1 MLLDALVTIGD
12 EIVQEEFPNEY
23 VSITDVDSLSGNQEI
38 HSVVVLDF
46 VGDET
51 GLMYKG
57 ARTVDPTSPSEM
69 AVRYGYVNRY
79 NQYDH
84 SLTQRASSSLEEEV
98 ERLLEWPTN
107 ERIGSYVDEPLIEA
121 LGEIFDSAGDDIR
134 EDVAEYDDAVEY
146 KALLTI
152 SIEIDGEVQY
162 PGEIESLARATFESY
177 SEALHT
183 DSQSASE
190 SRGHGRCA
198 VCDQVGEV
206 YGLGANLDQMYTSKK
221 QWPFP
226 QYNASRAWESRP
238 LCAECI
244 LSIEVATDRFLNPQ
258 SFGAPGIRCR
268 VIPYAIPVEGGEQR
282 LRTLIRDSLPE
293 LLDADSDQPLSA
305 AWNVYRKNTEMFGTE
320 ESILRLAFVH
330 YVRDSA
336 KAHGA
341 GWIDGVSKGQ
351 IDQIREAYHS
361 LYSDDII
368 FDSGFI
374 GVPSSPSPPTEKQL
388 FTGVWLFSLLSSAS
402 DSDHEGSRI
411 GDENHWLDLTQSIL
425 TGTTVRYEP
434 LISHLTTEAI
444 ARYHDRLTGAPVSYN
459 ANITE
464 EQAKRYPYDAFH
476 TQQAYALVRVL
487 VELGLLEDSRTTL
500 QMKPSAISGEFT
512 TLGGGLKEFIDAHTS
527 IAESP
532 GRQAAFVLGAAAAQ
546 LSNWQQRRGLNRTF
560 LQNRSVEQLTTE
572 QLTRWQRDIWEKAKV
587 YNAQNSNHG
596 IPWSDAEQLFHDAVL
611 EGRETGWN
619 ASTDDLQYHFILG
632 VNVGPR
638 ISWHARQNYEAEH
651 GEALPEQDLAATP
664 EE

>member
-12 EIVQEEFPNEY
+12 EIVQAEFPNEY

-38 HSVVVLDF
+38 HSIVVLDF

-51 GLMYKG
+51 GLTYKG
-57 ARTVDPTSPSEM
+57 ARTVDPTNPSEM

-84 SLTQRASSSLEEEV
+84 SLTQRASTSLNKEI

-107 ERIGSYVDEPLIEA
+107 ERIGPHVDEPLIHA
-121 LGEIFDSAGDDIR
+121 LGEVFDSAGDSIR
-134 EDVAEYDDAVEY
+134 EDVADYDDAVEY
-146 KALLTI
+146 KALLTV
-152 SIEIDGEVQY
+152 SVEIDNEIQY
-162 PGEIESLARATFESY
+162 PGEIEPFAKATFESY

-183 DSQSASE
+183 DTQSASE
-190 SRGHGRCA
+190 SRGHGQCA
-198 VCDQVGEV
+198 VCDQVKEV

-244 LSIEVATDRFLNPQ
+244 LSVEVATDRFLSPQ
-258 SFGAPGIRCR
+258 SFGVPGIRCR
-268 VIPYAIPVEGGEQR
+268 VIPYALPVEGGERR
-282 LRTLIRDSLPE
+282 LRTLIRDALPE
-293 LLDADSDQPLSA
+293 FLDADSNQPLSA
-305 AWNVYRKNTEMFGTE
+305 AWNVYRKNTEEFEVE
-320 ESILRLAFVH
+320 ESVLRLAFVH
-330 YVRDSA
+330 YIRDSA
-336 KAHGA
+336 KTHGV

-351 IDQIREAYHS
+351 LDHIREEYRS
-361 LYSDDII
+361 LYSDDVV

-374 GVPSSPSPPTEKQL
+374 GVSTSLSPPTEKQL
-388 FTGVWLFSLLSSAS
+388 FTGMWLFSLLSSAS

-411 GDENHWLDLTQSIL
+411 GDENQWLNLSQSIL
-425 TGTTVRYEP
+425 TGTPVRYEP

-444 ARYHDRLTGAPVSYN
+444 ARYRDRLTGVPVSYDST
-459 ANITE
+459 ITDK
-464 EQAKRYPYDAFH
+464 QASKYPYDAFH
-476 TQQAYALVRVL
+476 AQQSYALVRVL
-487 VELGLLEDSRTTL
+487 VELDLLEDSRTTL

-532 GRQAAFVLGAAAAQ
+532 GRQAAFVLGAVAAQ

-560 LQNRSVEQLTTE
+560 LQNRNAEHLTTE

-587 YNAQNSNHG
+587 YNAQNGNYG

-611 EGRETGWN
+611 EGREAGWN

-638 ISWHARQNYEAEH
+638 LSWHARQNYEAKHDETP
-651 GEALPEQDLAATP
+651 PEQEPAATP